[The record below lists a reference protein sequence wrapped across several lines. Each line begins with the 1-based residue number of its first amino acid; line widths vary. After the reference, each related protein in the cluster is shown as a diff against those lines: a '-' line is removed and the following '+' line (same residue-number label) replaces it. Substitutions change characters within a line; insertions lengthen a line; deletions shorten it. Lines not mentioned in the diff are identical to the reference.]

1 MTLRDG
7 GIYRFSILMRTP
19 FAGQRVIAR
28 AKGGGFDLF
37 TLEEWGTLAPAR
49 MRVDAQD
56 RILFHGRTTGYDAD
70 HLLDTGEAVDERS

>member
-28 AKGGGFDLF
+28 ANEDGFELF
-37 TLEEWGTLAPAR
+37 TLEEWGTLSPSR
-49 MRVDAQD
+49 IRVDAHD
-56 RILFHGRTTGYDAD
+56 RVLFHGRTTGYRSD
-70 HLLDTGEAVDERS
+70 HLLDTGESVNERS